1 MTGAREMKEIVAIF
15 LREIVK
21 GAICF
26 YVFTSFRD
34 FKRKQFC

>member
-1 MTGAREMKEIVAIF
+1 MAGAREMKETVATS

-26 YVFTSFRD
+26 YVFTGFRD
-34 FKRKQFC
+34 FKR